1 MAAKRVNPTESLLGG
16 RPYTPAASTDVAKTW
31 LSFGWVPPSRDAQ
44 QEVMQRL
51 NPMSVSQRLA
61 P

>member
-1 MAAKRVNPTESLLGG
+1 MDAKRINPTETLLNG
-16 RPYTPAASTDVAKTW
+16 RPYTPSAATDVAKTW
-31 LSFGWVPPSRDAQ
+31 LRFGWVPPCRNAQ

-51 NPMSVSQRLA
+51 NPMSVSQRLT

>member
-1 MAAKRVNPTESLLGG
+1 MNAKRVNPTQSLLLG

-31 LSFGWVPPSRDAQ
+31 LNFGWVPPNRELQ
-44 QEVMQRL
+44 LQTMQSL
-51 NPMSVSQRLA
+51 NPMSVSRGVA